1 MMESKTPGTDP
12 KTDADP
18 RRLAACVAACRGI
31 STEALEAGFI
41 LRLIAACVHLKE
53 PRIQEILQSLG
64 AIRPQSG
71 SRSQRSHDL

>member
-1 MMESKTPGTDP
+1 M
-12 KTDADP
+12 
-18 RRLAACVAACRGI
+18 AACVAACQGI

-71 SRSQRSHDL
+71 SRSQRSHGT